1 MAIKGKE
8 LPSSK
13 AIAAVLTDE
22 QAAAL
27 LDLFPVEQSF
37 VRVQLPRFGM
47 VSQDKFEGKGKLA
60 KLVAEAGMFFTEH
73 ATDEV
78 NPVDGKKIWE
88 RVDLGTQV
96 EGIVIFQRKQ
106 LRMYDEGTQKY
117 TSSPIYDSNDEQ
129 VSLFCDRQKIATDTP
144 ENLKKMY
151 PGVSRTGK
159 AISNLQEDRILYVLL
174 HDDEEQKVYQLNL
187 HGTSMYAFLDY
198 ARKNPVPTLLTSF
211 CSEPKE
217 NGSTNWNQ
225 MTFTQFR
232 KITPEEAS
240 VVLEKVGEIKA
251 GIAAEKA
258 YFSRS
263 AAVSTE
269 ADKEFAALG
278 EAK

>member
-1 MAIKGKE
+1 MATKGKE
-8 LPSSK
+8 VVT
-13 AIAAVLTDE
+13 VLSDE

-73 ATDEV
+73 QGEELDPST
-78 NPVDGKKIWE
+78 GKKLWE
-88 RVDLGTQV
+88 RVELGTQV

-106 LRMYDEGTQKY
+106 LRMYDESTQKY
-117 TSSPIYDSNDEQ
+117 TSSPIYDSNDEL
-129 VSLFCDRQKIATDTP
+129 VSIFCDRQKIATDTP

-198 ARKNPVPTLLTSF
+198 ARKNPVPTFLTSF
-211 CSEPKE
+211 SSEPKE

-225 MTFTQFR
+225 MTFVPYR

-240 VVLEKVGEIKA
+240 AVLEKVGEIKA

-258 YFSRS
+258 YFSRG

-269 ADKEFAALG
+269 ADKQFAALG